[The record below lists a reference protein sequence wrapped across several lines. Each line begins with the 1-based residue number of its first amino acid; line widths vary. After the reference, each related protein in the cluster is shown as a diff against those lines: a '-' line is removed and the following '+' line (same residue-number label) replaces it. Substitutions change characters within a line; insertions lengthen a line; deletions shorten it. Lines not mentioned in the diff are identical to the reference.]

1 MAAHSGLRT
10 QDSGLISDYGTIL
23 GCFANPM
30 IRFEHI
36 LEKVETY
43 KPDFDEELLQKAY
56 IFSAR
61 EHRGQVRSSGEP
73 YLIHPINVAYI
84 LAEMRLDETSIAV
97 GLLHDVLEDTLTTKE
112 TLQQMFGDDVAE
124 LVDGVTKISRYAY
137 VSKEEQQAETFRKM
151 LLAMVSDLRVVLVK
165 LADRLHNMRTLQYL
179 PEEKRVSI
187 AKETMEIY
195 APIANRLG
203 MGRLKNELEDLS
215 FRYLHP
221 RESEDLE
228 KAVQEKIALSGVL
241 VDRIRDTIAK
251 KLRDNDIAGDTTGR
265 VKSMYS
271 IWAKL
276 RRQGID
282 IGQLYDYL
290 AFRIITPS
298 VKDCYAALGII
309 HQTWRPVPGRIKDY
323 IAMPKPNY
331 YQSLHTTVVAD
342 KGQPFEVQ
350 IRTREMDLIAEQ
362 GIAAHWKYKEGRI
375 GASTDDA
382 NFLWLRQ
389 LVEWQH
395 EITDPVVFM
404 NSLKIDLYPDEVYT
418 FTPKGDVFAFP
429 RGATP
434 LDFAYRIHTDVG
446 NHCVGAR
453 VNGKLMPLRTAL
465 KNGDI
470 VEVLTGPTQ
479 SPSREWLNMVVT
491 SRARHKIRHW
501 LNTEQK
507 HRSIELGRKLIEREA
522 KRYKVQW
529 RKLIAENALDGVLN
543 EYGLPRLDDLYADVG
558 YGKISPRQIVERFS
572 GDEQA
577 PAEAEGVIQRAVRKI
592 IQFTGTSPA
601 IKVKGYDDLMT
612 YLAKCCNP
620 LPGEAIVGYVTRG
633 KGVAVHSAN
642 CPNIKNLMFNPDR
655 QIEVEWADQRQSHF
669 QVELE
674 VVMEDRQGI
683 LARLISTISNMK
695 TNIRQM
701 ETRTGDGKATTE
713 LVLEIADLKHLEKV
727 TRSVSGLEGVVNV
740 VRKYNVRH
748 ATA

>member
-1 MAAHSGLRT
+1 
-10 QDSGLISDYGTIL
+10 
-23 GCFANPM
+23 M
-30 IRFEHI
+30 IRFEQI
-36 LEKVETY
+36 LEKVESY
-43 KPDFDEELLQKAY
+43 KPDFDQELLERAY

-73 YLIHPINVAYI
+73 YLIHPLNVAYI
-84 LAEMRLDETSIAV
+84 LSEMRLDETSIAV

-151 LLAMVSDLRVVLVK
+151 LLAMVGDLRVVLVK
-165 LADRLHNMRTLQYL
+165 LADRLHNMRTLQFL
-179 PEEKRVSI
+179 AEEKRVSI

-203 MGRLKNELEDLS
+203 MGRLKSELEDLS
-215 FRYLHP
+215 FHYLHT
-221 RESEDLE
+221 RESEELE
-228 KAVQEKIALSGVL
+228 KSVSERIAVSGDL
-241 VDRIRDTIAK
+241 VDRVKETIAK
-251 KLRDNDIAGDTTGR
+251 KLRDNEIAGDVNGR

-271 IWAKL
+271 IWQKL
-276 RRQGID
+276 RRQDID
-282 IGQLYDYL
+282 VGQLYDYL

-323 IAMPKPNY
+323 IAMPKPNF
-331 YQSLHTTVVAD
+331 YQSLHTTVVAE

-350 IRTREMDLIAEQ
+350 IRTKEMDLIAEQ
-362 GIAAHWKYKEGRI
+362 GIAAHWKYKEGRV
-375 GASTDDA
+375 GASTDDS

-389 LVEWQH
+389 LVEWQQ
-395 EITDPVVFM
+395 EIKDPRVFM
-404 NSLKIDLYPDEVYT
+404 HSLKIDLYPDEVYT

-446 NHCVGAR
+446 HRCVGAR
-453 VNGKLMPLRTAL
+453 LNGKLVPLRTPL
-465 KNGDI
+465 TNGDI
-470 VEVLTGPTQ
+470 VDIITGTSQ
-479 SPSREWLNMVVT
+479 TPSREWLNMVVT

-507 HRSIELGRKLIEREA
+507 HRSIELGRKLIEKEA
-522 KRYKVQW
+522 KRLKVPW
-529 RKLIAENALDGVLN
+529 RKLIAENALDGVLH
-543 EYGLPRLDDLYADVG
+543 EYGLSKLDDLYADLG
-558 YGKISPRQIVERFS
+558 YGKITPRTIVERF
-572 GDEQA
+572 GAALDEQQ
-577 PAEAEGVIQRAVRKI
+577 PSEAEGVISRAVRKI
-592 IQFTGTSPA
+592 FPFTGSSPA

-620 LPGEAIVGYVTRG
+620 LPGELIIGYVTRG

-655 QIEVEWADQRQSHF
+655 QIAVEWADQRQSQF

-674 VVMEDRQGI
+674 ILMEDRQGI
-683 LARLISTISNMK
+683 LARVISTISNMK

-701 ETRTGDGKATTE
+701 DTRASEGKATAE
-713 LVLEIADLKHLEKV
+713 LILEIADLKHLEKV
-727 TRSVSGLEGVVNV
+727 TRSIGAVDGVMNV
-740 VRKYNVRH
+740 ARKYNIRH

>member
-1 MAAHSGLRT
+1 
-10 QDSGLISDYGTIL
+10 
-23 GCFANPM
+23 M
-30 IRFEHI
+30 IRFEDI
-36 LEKVETY
+36 LDKVETY

-61 EHRGQVRSSGEP
+61 EHRGQVRDSGEP
-73 YLIHPINVAYI
+73 YLVHPLYVAYI
-84 LAEMRLDETSIAV
+84 LADLHLDETSIAV

-112 TLQQMFGDDVAE
+112 KLQEMFGDDVAE

-165 LADRLHNMRTLQYL
+165 LADRLHNMRTLEYL
-179 PEEKRVSI
+179 PDDKQIAI

-203 MGRLKNELEDLS
+203 IGRVKNELEDLA

-221 RESEDLE
+221 REFEDLQASVNE
-228 KAVQEKIALSGVL
+228 KLSVSGDL
-241 VDRIRDTIAK
+241 VGRIKDTLQI
-251 KLRDNDIAGDTTGR
+251 KLRENEISGDVHGR
-265 VKSMYS
+265 VKSMFS
-271 IWAKL
+271 IWTKL
-276 RRQGID
+276 RRQEID
-282 IGQLYDYL
+282 IGQVYDYIG
-290 AFRIITPS
+290 FRIIGSS

-309 HQTWRPVPGRIKDY
+309 HQMWRPVPGRIKDY
-323 IAMPKPNY
+323 IAMPKPNF
-331 YQSLHTTVVAD
+331 YQSLHTTVVAE

-350 IRTREMDLIAEQ
+350 IRTKDMDLIAEQ
-362 GIAAHWKYKEGRI
+362 GIAAHWKYKEGRM
-375 GASTDDA
+375 GAQADDK

-389 LVEWQH
+389 LVEWQND
-395 EITDPVVFM
+395 IKDPRVFM
-404 NSLKIDLYPDEVYT
+404 HSLKIDLYPDEVYT

-446 NHCVGAR
+446 HHCVGVR
-453 VNGKLMPLRTAL
+453 VNGKLVPLRTPL

-470 VEVLTGPTQ
+470 VEIMTSPTQ
-479 SPSREWLNMVVT
+479 APSREWVNMVVT

-507 HRSIELGRKLIEREA
+507 HRSTDLGKKLIEKEA
-522 KRYKVQW
+522 KRYRVPW
-529 RKLIAENALDGVLN
+529 RKLIAENAIDGVLS
-543 EYGLPRLDDLYADVG
+543 EYGLAKLEDLYADIG
-558 YGKISPRQIVERFS
+558 FGKVSPRSIVERFVS
-572 GDEQA
+572 DAQKETA
-577 PAEAEGVIQRAVRKI
+577 LTDEGVLQKAVRKI
-592 IQFTGTSPA
+592 FPFTTSSTS

-620 LPGEAIVGYVTRG
+620 LPGERIVGYITRG

-642 CPNIKNLMFNPDR
+642 CPNVKNLMFNPDR
-655 QIEVEWADQRQSHF
+655 EIAVEWADQRQAQF

-674 VVMEDRQGI
+674 VLMEDRQGI
-683 LARLISTISNMK
+683 LARVVSTIANLK

-701 ETRTGDGKATTE
+701 DSRTVDGRATAE

-727 TRSVSGLEGVVNV
+727 TRSIEELDGVMQVE
-740 VRKYNVRH
+740 RKFNVRH
-748 ATA
+748 ATG

>member
-1 MAAHSGLRT
+1 
-10 QDSGLISDYGTIL
+10 
-23 GCFANPM
+23 M
-30 IRFEHI
+30 IRFEDI
-36 LEKVETY
+36 LDRVESY

-61 EHRGQVRSSGEP
+61 EHREQVRSSGEP
-73 YLIHPINVAYI
+73 YLVHPLNVAYI

-112 TLQQMFGDDVAE
+112 TLQETFGNDVAD
-124 LVDGVTKISRYAY
+124 LVDGVTKISRYNF

-179 PEEKRVSI
+179 AEEKRVAV
-187 AKETMEIY
+187 AKETIEIY

-203 MGRLKNELEDLS
+203 IGSIKTELEDLS
-215 FRYLHP
+215 FQYLHP
-221 RESEDLE
+221 REYEELHRAISE
-228 KAVQEKIALSGVL
+228 KMAVSGDVVERIKTTLSHALH
-241 VDRIRDTIAK
+241 
-251 KLRDNDIAGDTTGR
+251 DNAIEGDVYGR
-265 VKSMYS
+265 VKSIYS
-271 IWAKL
+271 IWAKM
-276 RRQGID
+276 RRQEID

-290 AFRIITPS
+290 AFRITTNSI
-298 VKDCYAALGII
+298 KDCYACLGII
-309 HQTWRPVPGRIKDY
+309 HQMWRPVPGRIKDY
-323 IAMPKPNY
+323 VAMPKPNF
-331 YQSLHTTVVAD
+331 YQSLHTTVVAE

-350 IRTREMDLIAEQ
+350 IRTKEMDLIAEQ
-362 GIAAHWKYKEGRI
+362 GIAAHWKYKEGRV
-375 GASTDDA
+375 GAHPDDA

-389 LVEWQH
+389 VMEWQQ
-395 EITDPVVFM
+395 EIKDPRVFLD
-404 NSLKIDLYPDEVYT
+404 SLKIDLYPDEVYT
-418 FTPKGDVFAFP
+418 FTPRGDVFAFP

-446 NHCVGAR
+446 HRCVGAR
-453 VNGKLMPLRTAL
+453 VNGKLLPLRTPL

-470 VEVLTGPTQ
+470 VEILTGATQ
-479 SPSREWLNMVVT
+479 TPSREWLNMVAT

-501 LNTEQK
+501 LNLEQK
-507 HRSIELGRKLIEREA
+507 NRSIEVGRKLIEREA
-522 KRYKVQW
+522 KRYRVQW
-529 RKLIAENALDGVLN
+529 RKLIAENALDGVLT
-543 EYGLPRLDDLYADVG
+543 EYGLPKLDELYADVG
-558 YGKISPRQIVERFS
+558 YGKISPRSIVERFVT
-572 GDEQA
+572 DEQKERGGETVQ
-577 PAEAEGVIQRAVRKI
+577 PGVIQQAVRRI
-592 IQFTGTSPA
+592 FPFTSSAT

-655 QIEVEWADQRQSHF
+655 EIAVEWADQRQSQF

-674 VVMEDRQGI
+674 IVMEDRQGV
-683 LARLISTISNMK
+683 LARVVSTISNLK

-701 ETRTGDGKATTE
+701 DTRSGDGKATAE

-727 TRSVSGLEGVVNV
+727 IKSIGAVDGVLRVE
-740 VRKYNVRH
+740 RKYNIGRH

>member
-1 MAAHSGLRT
+1 
-10 QDSGLISDYGTIL
+10 
-23 GCFANPM
+23 M
-30 IRFEHI
+30 IRFEDI
-36 LEKVETY
+36 LDKLETY
-43 KPDFDEELLQKAY
+43 KPDFDEALLQKAY

-61 EHRGQVRSSGEP
+61 EHRDQVRSSGEP

-84 LAEMRLDETSIAV
+84 LADMRLDETSIAV

-112 TLQQMFGDDVAE
+112 TLQEMFGDDVAE

-151 LLAMVSDLRVVLVK
+151 LLAMVGDLRVVLVK

-179 PEEKRVSI
+179 PEEKRLAV

-203 MGRLKNELEDLS
+203 MGQIKAELEDLS
-215 FRYLHP
+215 FRHLHP
-221 RESEDLE
+221 KESDELYR
-228 KAVQEKIALSGVL
+228 AVESKLSLSGDV
-241 VDRIRDTIAK
+241 VERIKSTLGQ
-251 KLRDNDIAGDTTGR
+251 KLSENEIEGDVYGR

-271 IWAKL
+271 IWSKM
-276 RRQGID
+276 RRQDID

-309 HQTWRPVPGRIKDY
+309 HQMWRPVPGRIKDY
-323 IAMPKPNY
+323 IAMPKPNF
-331 YQSLHTTVVAD
+331 YQSLHTTVVAE

-362 GIAAHWKYKEGRI
+362 GIAAHWKYKEGRV
-375 GASTDDA
+375 GAHPDDQ

-389 LVEWQH
+389 VVEWQH
-395 EITDPVVFM
+395 EIKDPRVFL

-434 LDFAYRIHTDVG
+434 LDFAFRIHTDVG
-446 NHCVGAR
+446 SHCVGAR
-453 VNGKLMPLRTAL
+453 VNGKLVPLRTPL

-470 VEVLTGPTQ
+470 VEIVTSPTQ
-479 SPSREWLNMVVT
+479 TPSREWINMVVT
-491 SRARHKIRHW
+491 SRAKHKIRHW
-501 LNTEQK
+501 LNLEQK
-507 HRSIELGRKLIEREA
+507 HRSIELGRKLLEREA

-529 RKLIAENALDGVLN
+529 RKLVAENALDGVLS
-543 EYGLPRLDDLYADVG
+543 EHGLPRLDDLYADVG
-558 YGKISPRQIVERFS
+558 YGKITARSVVERFAS
-572 GDEQA
+572 DEQKEKG
-577 PAEAEGVIQRAVRKI
+577 PATEQPGVIQQAVRRI
-592 IQFTGTSPA
+592 FPSSSST
-601 IKVKGYDDLMT
+601 IKVKGYDDLLT

-620 LPGEAIVGYVTRG
+620 LPGEPIAGYVTRG

-642 CPNIKNLMFNPDR
+642 CPNVKNLMFNPDR
-655 QIEVEWADQRQSHF
+655 EIAVEWADQRQAQF
-669 QVELE
+669 YVELE
-674 VVMEDRQGI
+674 LLMDDRQGI
-683 LARLISTISNMK
+683 LARVTSTISNMK

-701 ETRTGDGKATTE
+701 DTRTNDGKATAE
-713 LVLEIADLKHLEKV
+713 LVLEIADVKHLERV
-727 TRSVSGLEGVVNV
+727 IRSLSGVEGVLRVD
-740 VRKYNVRH
+740 RKYNIRH

>member
-1 MAAHSGLRT
+1 
-10 QDSGLISDYGTIL
+10 
-23 GCFANPM
+23 M
-30 IRFEHI
+30 IRFEDI
-36 LEKVETY
+36 LDKVESY

-73 YLIHPINVAYI
+73 YLVHPLNVAYM
-84 LAEMRLDETSIAV
+84 LADMRLDETSIAV

-112 TLQQMFGDDVAE
+112 TLQELFGDDVAE

-165 LADRLHNMRTLQYL
+165 LADRLHNMRTLQFL
-179 PEEKRVSI
+179 PEEKRIAV

-203 MGRLKNELEDLS
+203 MGRIKAELEDLS
-215 FRYLHP
+215 FRHLHA
-221 RESEDLE
+221 REHEELH
-228 KAVQEKIALSGVL
+228 KAVDEKMAVSGNV
-241 VDRIRDTIAK
+241 VDRIKSTLDE
-251 KLRDNDIAGDTTGR
+251 KLKENEIEGEVYGR
-265 VKSMYS
+265 VKSIFS
-271 IWAKL
+271 IWTKL
-276 RRQGID
+276 GRQDID

-309 HQTWRPVPGRIKDY
+309 HQMWRPVPGRIKDY
-323 IAMPKPNY
+323 IAMPKPNF
-331 YQSLHTTVVAD
+331 YQSLHTTVVAE

-362 GIAAHWKYKEGRI
+362 GIAAHWKYKEGRV
-375 GASTDDA
+375 GAHPDDK

-395 EITDPVVFM
+395 DIKDPRVFL

-434 LDFAYRIHTDVG
+434 LDFAFRIHTDVG
-446 NHCVGAR
+446 SHCVGAR
-453 VNGKLMPLRTAL
+453 VNGKLVPLRTHL

-470 VEVLTGPTQ
+470 VDIMTSATQ
-479 SPSREWLNMVVT
+479 TPSREWINMVAT
-491 SRARHKIRHW
+491 SRAKHKIRHW
-501 LNTEQK
+501 LNAAQK
-507 HRSIELGRKLIEREA
+507 HRAIELGRKLIEREA

-529 RKLIAENALDGVLN
+529 RKLVAENALDGILS
-543 EYGLPRLDDLYADVG
+543 EHGLPRLDDLYADVG
-558 YGKISPRQIVERFS
+558 YGKIAGRSIVERFVT
-572 GDEQA
+572 DEQKEKG
-577 PAEAEGVIQRAVRKI
+577 PAVVQPPGVIEQAVRRI
-592 IQFTGTSPA
+592 FPFSSSAT
-601 IKVKGYDDLMT
+601 IKVKGYDDLLT

-620 LPGEAIVGYVTRG
+620 LPGEPIVGYVTRG

-642 CPNIKNLMFNPDR
+642 CPNVKNLIFNADR
-655 QIEVEWADQRQSHF
+655 EIGVEWADQRQAQFH
-669 QVELE
+669 VELE
-674 VVMEDRQGI
+674 ILMEDRQGI
-683 LARLISTISNMK
+683 LARVVQAIANLK

-701 ETRTGDGKATTE
+701 ETRSGEGKATVE
-713 LVLEIADLKHLEKV
+713 LSLEISDLKHLERV
-727 TRSVSGLEGVVNV
+727 TRSLSTLEGVIRVD
-740 VRKYNVRH
+740 RKYNIRH

>member
-1 MAAHSGLRT
+1 
-10 QDSGLISDYGTIL
+10 
-23 GCFANPM
+23 M
-30 IRFEHI
+30 IRFEDI
-36 LEKVETY
+36 LDKVESY

-73 YLIHPINVAYI
+73 YLVHPINVAYI
-84 LAEMRLDETSIAV
+84 LADMRLDETSIAV

-112 TLQQMFGDDVAE
+112 TLQSLFGEQVAE

-151 LLAMVSDLRVVLVK
+151 LLAMVGDLRVVLVK

-179 PEEKRVSI
+179 PEEKRLAV

-203 MGRLKNELEDLS
+203 MGQIKSELEDLS
-215 FRYLHP
+215 FRFLHA
-221 RESEDLE
+221 RESEELQ
-228 KAVQEKIALSGVL
+228 KAVADKIALSHEV
-241 VDRIRDTIAK
+241 VERIKVALAQHLQESEIE
-251 KLRDNDIAGDTTGR
+251 GEVYGR

-271 IWAKL
+271 IWSKL
-276 RRQGID
+276 RRQDID

-309 HQTWRPVPGRIKDY
+309 HQMWRPVPGRIKDY
-323 IAMPKPNY
+323 IAMPKPNF
-331 YQSLHTTVVAD
+331 YQSLHTTVVAE

-362 GIAAHWKYKEGRI
+362 GIAAHWKYKEGRV
-375 GASTDDA
+375 GAHPDDA

-395 EITDPVVFM
+395 DIKDPRVFLD
-404 NSLKIDLYPDEVYT
+404 SLKIDLYPDEVYT

-453 VNGKLMPLRTAL
+453 VNGKLVQLRTHL

-470 VEVLTGPTQ
+470 VEIITGPTQ
-479 SPSREWLNMVVT
+479 SPSREWINMVAT
-491 SRARHKIRHW
+491 SRAKHKIRHW

-529 RKLIAENALDGVLN
+529 RKLVAENALDGVLAD
-543 EYGLPRLDDLYADVG
+543 YGLPRLDDLYADVG
-558 YGKISPRQIVERFS
+558 YGKIAARSLVERFVT
-572 GDEQA
+572 DEQKEKATA
-577 PAEAEGVIQRAVRKI
+577 PEQPAGVIQQAVRRI
-592 IQFTGTSPA
+592 FPFSSSAT
-601 IKVKGYDDLMT
+601 IKVKGYDDLLT

-620 LPGEAIVGYVTRG
+620 LPGEPIVGYVTRG
-633 KGVAVHSAN
+633 KGVAVHSAS
-642 CPNIKNLMFNPDR
+642 CPNVKNLMFNPDR
-655 QIEVEWADQRQSHF
+655 EIAVEWADQRQAQF
-669 QVELE
+669 QVDLE
-674 VVMEDRQGI
+674 IVMEDRQGI
-683 LARLISTISNMK
+683 LARVVSTISNLK

-701 ETRTGDGKATTE
+701 ETRTTDGKAMAE
-713 LVLEIADLKHLEKV
+713 LVLEIADLKHLERVIRSISGVEGV
-727 TRSVSGLEGVVNV
+727 TRVD
-740 VRKYNVRH
+740 RKYNIRH

>member
-1 MAAHSGLRT
+1 
-10 QDSGLISDYGTIL
+10 
-23 GCFANPM
+23 M
-30 IRFEHI
+30 IRFEQI
-36 LEKVETY
+36 LEKVEGY
-43 KPDFDEELLQKAY
+43 KPDFDQELLERAY

-73 YLIHPINVAYI
+73 YLVHPLNVAYI

-151 LLAMVSDLRVVLVK
+151 LLAMVGDLRVVLVK
-165 LADRLHNMRTLQYL
+165 LADRLHNMRTLQFL
-179 PEEKRVSI
+179 AEERRVSI

-203 MGRLKNELEDLS
+203 MGRLKSELEDLS
-215 FRYLHP
+215 FHYMHP
-221 RESEDLE
+221 RESEELE
-228 KAVQEKIALSGVL
+228 KSVSERIAVSGDL
-241 VDRIRDTIAK
+241 VDRVKATIEK
-251 KLRDNDIAGDTTGR
+251 KLRDNDIAGDVNGR

-271 IWAKL
+271 IWGKL

-323 IAMPKPNY
+323 IAMPKPNF
-331 YQSLHTTVVAD
+331 YQSLHTTVVAE

-350 IRTREMDLIAEQ
+350 IRTKDMDLIAEQ
-362 GIAAHWKYKEGRI
+362 GIAAHWKYKEGRV
-375 GASTDDA
+375 GASTDDS

-389 LVEWQH
+389 LVEWQQ
-395 EITDPVVFM
+395 EIKDPRVFM
-404 NSLKIDLYPDEVYT
+404 HSLKIDLYPDEVYT

-446 NHCVGAR
+446 HRCVGAR
-453 VNGKLMPLRTAL
+453 LNGKLVPLRTPL
-465 KNGDI
+465 TNGDI
-470 VEVLTGPTQ
+470 VEIIQGQTQ
-479 SPSREWLNMVVT
+479 TPSREWLNIVVT

-507 HRSIELGRKLIEREA
+507 HRSIELGRKLIEKEA
-522 KRYKVQW
+522 KRLRVPW
-529 RKLIAENALDGVLN
+529 RKLITENALDGVLH
-543 EYGLPRLDDLYADVG
+543 EYGLSKLDDLYADLG
-558 YGKISPRQIVERFS
+558 YGKITPRTIVERFVAT
-572 GDEQA
+572 DEQQ
-577 PAEAEGVIQRAVRKI
+577 PSEAEGLIQRTVRKI
-592 IQFTGTSPA
+592 FPFTGSSPA

-620 LPGEAIVGYVTRG
+620 LPGEAIIGYVTRG

-655 QIEVEWADQRQSHF
+655 QIAVEWADQRQSQF

-674 VVMEDRQGI
+674 ILMEDRQGI
-683 LARLISTISNMK
+683 LARVISTISNMK

-701 ETRTGDGKATTE
+701 DTRAAEGRATAE

-727 TRSVSGLEGVVNV
+727 TRSIGAVDGVMNV
-740 VRKYNVRH
+740 ARKYNIRH

>member
-1 MAAHSGLRT
+1 
-10 QDSGLISDYGTIL
+10 
-23 GCFANPM
+23 M
-30 IRFEHI
+30 IRFEDI
-36 LEKVETY
+36 LDKVESY
-43 KPDFDEELLQKAY
+43 KPEFDEELLQKAY

-73 YLIHPINVAYI
+73 YLIHPLNVAYI
-84 LAEMRLDETSIAV
+84 LADMRLDETSIAV

-112 TLQQMFGDDVAE
+112 VLQEMFGDDVAD

-179 PEEKRVSI
+179 PPEKQASV

-203 MGRLKNELEDLS
+203 MGRIKNELEDLS
-215 FRYLHP
+215 FRYLHA
-221 RESEDLE
+221 REFEELSAAVNE
-228 KAVQEKIALSGVL
+228 KLAVSGDL
-241 VDRIRDTIAK
+241 VDRINVTLND
-251 KLRDNDIAGDTTGR
+251 KLKENAIEGEVHGR
-265 VKSMYS
+265 VKSIYS
-271 IWAKL
+271 IYAKL
-276 RRQGID
+276 RRQEID

-290 AFRIITPS
+290 AFRIICAS
-298 VKDCYAALGII
+298 VRDCYGALGII
-309 HQTWRPVPGRIKDY
+309 HQMWRPVPGRIKDY
-323 IAMPKPNY
+323 IAMPKPNF
-331 YQSLHTTVVAD
+331 YQSLHTTVVAE

-362 GIAAHWKYKEGRI
+362 GIAAHWKYKEGRV
-375 GASTDDA
+375 GAKADDE

-395 EITDPVVFM
+395 DIKDPRVFM

-446 NHCVGAR
+446 HRCVGAR
-453 VNGKLMPLRTAL
+453 VNGKLVPLRTPL

-470 VEVLTGPTQ
+470 VEILTGPTQ
-479 SPSREWLNMVVT
+479 TPSREWVNQVVT

-507 HRSIELGRKLIEREA
+507 HRSIELGRKLLEKEA
-522 KRYKVQW
+522 KRYKVQF
-529 RKLIAENALDGVLN
+529 RKLVAENALDGVLS
-543 EYGLPRLDDLYADVG
+543 EYGLARLDDLYADVG
-558 YGKISPRQIVERFS
+558 YGKVSPRAIVERFVT
-572 GDEQA
+572 DEQK
-577 PAEAEGVIQRAVRKI
+577 EKGGVDATAFQQVVRKM
-592 IQFTGTSPA
+592 FPFASGTA

-620 LPGEAIVGYVTRG
+620 LPGESIVGYVTRG

-642 CPNIKNLMFNPDR
+642 CPNVKNLMFNPDR
-655 QIEVEWADQRQSHF
+655 EIAVEWADQRQAHF

-674 VVMEDRQGI
+674 VVMDDRQGI
-683 LARLISTISNMK
+683 LARVISTVAALK

-701 ETRTGDGKATTE
+701 DSRSGEGKATAE
-713 LVLEIADLKHLEKV
+713 LILEIADLKHLEKV
-727 TRSVSGLEGVVNV
+727 TRSLSTVEGVVHV
-740 VRKYNVRH
+740 ERKYNIRH